1 MILILDRKTKREELA
16 SDRNHEKKENEY
28 EVTLNMVLYFEFLC
42 VSDSWYASMQNLG
55 GNLGGMRTM
64 MSSVAQGLF
73 SLDMVCYC

>member
-42 VSDSWYASMQNLG
+42 VSDSWYASMQDLG
-55 GNLGGMRTM
+55 GIWG
-64 MSSVAQGLF
+64 V
-73 SLDMVCYC
+73 